1 MPEMAKKKQDELE
14 ILRTRLSEAEETLEA
29 IRSGEVDALVVGGA
43 EGDQIYTLRGA
54 DHPYR
59 LLLQEMNEGAAT
71 VTPEGTVLYCNK
83 RFAEMLRRPLEKVI
97 GYSLEEFTDFRSQT
111 LLEALLGSGRYI
123 RVKEEIAFTTPSG
136 RVPVY
141 CSIGP
146 LDLDDLEC
154 LILIATDLTEQKR
167 SEEILA
173 SGKLASEILEH
184 AVEAIVVCDEAGVV
198 TRASRAAHALAGANV
213 LHRRFDDVFRL
224 VEKNGAGLSCSV
236 AAGGA
241 AGEASIIATCLEG
254 RTIQG
259 AEVEFV
265 RPDGRKFD
273 LLMSAGPLRGARE
286 ESRGCVFTLT
296 DITGLKE
303 AEEELK
309 HSQAQLSAELSDT
322 KLLQGISAAL
332 IQEEDAQ
339 GLYEKILDAAG
350 AIMRSDFASM
360 QMLYPERGKAGELRL
375 LASRGFTPEAE
386 KLWEWVTYDTESSC
400 AAALRGARRIII
412 TDVKKADNPPAIA
425 RDVYLENDIHA
436 MQSTPLFSR
445 GGNVVGMIS
454 THWRQPHEPS
464 ERDLRL
470 FDIIARQA
478 ADLIERK
485 RAEDALR
492 ESEDK
497 LRRQARELEQ
507 QLIASGRLVALGEM
521 TASMAHE
528 FNNPLGIVLGF
539 VDDLLMDKPPSD
551 PEYQALKIM
560 QEETKRCQKLIQDM
574 MQYAR
579 PRSMEK
585 RRCDAGEIVQKSMQ
599 LVASRLHKQ
608 KVESIVEIEPD
619 LPPIEADRRQ
629 IEQVLVNLYLNAMDA
644 MPGGGKL
651 NVSVRCDG
659 EASLAIAVS
668 DTGMGITDDDL
679 PKIFQPFFSARK
691 KSGLGLGLPICSRI
705 VANHG
710 GKIEVESRPGTG
722 TTFRISLPAECAEAA
737 LKKQSAA

>member
-303 AEEELK
+303 AEQELK

-629 IEQVLVNLYLNAMDA
+629 IEQVLVNLYLNAIDA
-644 MPGGGKL
+644 MPAGGKL
-651 NVSVRCDG
+651 TVSARCGAADK
-659 EASLAIAVS
+659 VTVTVT
-668 DTGMGITDDDL
+668 DTGIGISEDDL
-679 PKIFQPFFSARK
+679 PKIFQPFYSAKK

-705 VANHG
+705 LANHG
-710 GKIEVESRPGTG
+710 GDIQVESRPGTG
-722 TTFRISLPAECAEAA
+722 TMFRFSLPVLQAETAV
-737 LKKQSAA
+737 KSQSAA

>member
-1 MPEMAKKKQDELE
+1 MAKKQDELE
-14 ILRTRLSEAEETLEA
+14 SLRTRLSEAEETLEA

-71 VTPEGTVLYCNK
+71 LTPEGTVLYCNK
-83 RFAEMLRRPLEKVI
+83 RFADMLRRSMEKVI
-97 GYSLEEFTDFRSQT
+97 GYGLDEFTDFRSQT
-111 LLEALLGSGRYI
+111 LLDALLRSGRHI
-123 RVKEEIAFTTPSG
+123 RVKEEIAFTTPEG

-146 LDLDDLEC
+146 LHLDDLHC

-173 SGKLASEILEH
+173 SGKLAGEILEH
-184 AVEAIVVCDEAGVV
+184 AVDVIVVCDEDGEI
-198 TRASRAAHALAGANV
+198 TRASRAAHELAGVNV
-213 LHRRFDDVFRL
+213 LHRRFDGVFRL
-224 VEKNGAGLSCSV
+224 VEKNGTGLSCSV
-236 AAGGA
+236 ATDGA
-241 AGEASIIATCLEG
+241 VRNGTIIATCLEG
-254 RTIQG
+254 RIIQG

-265 RPDGRKFD
+265 RADGRKFD
-273 LLMSAGPLRGARE
+273 LLMSAGPLRGSNDEA
-286 ESRGCVFTLT
+286 RGCVFTLT
-296 DITGLKE
+296 DITRLKA

-309 HSQAQLSAELSDT
+309 RSQAQLSAELSDT

-332 IQEEDAQ
+332 VQEENAQ
-339 GLYEKILDAAG
+339 GLYEKILEAAV

-360 QMLYPERGKAGELRL
+360 QILHPEGGNGGELRL
-375 LASRGFTPEAE
+375 LANLGFSSEVE
-386 KLWEWVTYDTESSC
+386 KLWKCVTIDSESSC
-400 AAALRGARRIII
+400 AAALRVGSRAII
-412 TDVKKADNPPAIA
+412 TDVTKTDWLPAA
-425 RDVYLENDIHA
+425 SRDAYLQSGIVA
-436 MQSTPLFSR
+436 MQSTPLLSR
-445 GGNVVGMIS
+445 AGRIVGMIS
-454 THWRQPHEPS
+454 TYWAKRHEPS

-485 RAEDALR
+485 RAEEALR

-507 QLIASGRLVALGEM
+507 QLIASGRLVALGEL

-539 VDDLLMDKPPSD
+539 VEDLLMDKPPSD

-560 QEETKRCQKLIQDM
+560 QEESKRCQKLIQDM
-574 MQYAR
+574 MQYSR

-585 RRCDAGEIVQKSMQ
+585 RRCDAGDVVEKSLQ
-599 LVASRLHKQ
+599 LIATRLSKQ
-608 KVESIVEIEPD
+608 KVESVKEIQPNP
-619 LPPIEADRRQ
+619 PPIEADPRQ
-629 IEQVLVNLYLNAMDA
+629 IEQVLVNLYLNAIDA
-644 MPGGGKL
+644 MPHGGKL
-651 NVSVRCDG
+651 TVSVASGG
-659 EASLAIAVS
+659 ESTLVIAVS
-668 DTGMGITDDDL
+668 DTGNGIAEDDL
-679 PKIFQPFFSARK
+679 PKIFQPFYSAKK
-691 KSGLGLGLPICSRI
+691 KSGLGLGLPICRRI

-710 GKIEVESRPGTG
+710 GKIEVESSPGAG
-722 TTFRISLPAECAEAA
+722 TTFRVSLPVQVDAA
-737 LKKQSAA
+737 VNSQSAA